1 MIKVQRVLLS
11 YSCIIIKREQLFNF
25 AHGQQGKDVSRC
37 NLLAPWRVQ
46 IRFENALAQSLFF
59 REKIVLLNN
68 QFSDS
73 IFRKISA
80 NHEVKKYSRV
90 EGGANEIER
99 ALAFATTHSWAN
111 SKRVIDQSQRALYVC
126 LYVIKSSSQTKL
138 ERFRF

>member
-25 AHGQQGKDVSRC
+25 AHGQLGKDVSAVICSRHGVC
-37 NLLAPWRVQ
+37 KSDLKTPQRKVFS
-46 IRFENALAQSLFF
+46 FEK
-59 REKIVLLNN
+59 KIVLLNN

-90 EGGANEIER
+90 EGGANDFEH
-99 ALAFATTHSWAN
+99 ALAFAIIHSWAN

>member
-1 MIKVQRVLLS
+1 MIRVQRVLLS

-25 AHGQQGKDVSRC
+25 AHGQQGKDVSAVICSRHSVC
-37 NLLAPWRVQ
+37 KSDLKTPQR
-46 IRFENALAQSLFF
+46 SLFF
-59 REKIVLLNN
+59 REKNVLLNN

-99 ALAFATTHSWAN
+99 ALAFATIHSWAN